1 MTHIYDALLRIEK
14 LYDCKTATDTANLL
28 GMPKMTFFDNR
39 RKALEDY
46 KKIEQLKN
54 EQNPVKKAI
63 LEKTINA
70 NGKKQYINS
79 LYLSF
84 IELAA
89 RDNLNLNWV
98 FYNQLPIYNNEEKI
112 GKVVQ
117 NYYLSEHLNDDSVAI
132 PYFTDIKASAG
143 NGYINSEDKTSDFI
157 VLPKS
162 MISGKKL
169 NAIKVYGDSMS
180 PNIKPDSIILIDL
193 DKKELKNNTV
203 FALRCEDEVYV
214 KRIED
219 HGDTI
224 LLKSDNIQYSTIVTK
239 RNKIFII
246 GQVVSTILD
255 KNIE

>member
-63 LEKTINA
+63 LEKTINS

-112 GKVVQ
+112 AKVVQ

-169 NAIKVYGDSMS
+169 NAINTGL
-180 PNIKPDSIILIDL
+180 P
-193 DKKELKNNTV
+193 KNNTSGV
-203 FALRCEDEVYV
+203 KGVSWNKACGKWSAQIKVDGKKKHLGTFSNLEDA
-214 KRIED
+214 
-219 HGDTI
+219 
-224 LLKSDNIQYSTIVTK
+224 TK
-239 RNKIFII
+239 TRRQAERLYGFII
-246 GQVVSTILD
+246 
-255 KNIE
+255 

>member
-1 MTHIYDALLRIEK
+1 
-14 LYDCKTATDTANLL
+14 
-28 GMPKMTFFDNR
+28 MPKMTFFDNR

-63 LEKTINA
+63 LEKSIN

-98 FYNQLPIYNNEEKI
+98 FYNQLPIHNNEEKI

-219 HGDTI
+219 HGDTV

>member
-46 KKIEQLKN
+46 KKI

-112 GKVVQ
+112 AKVVQ

-203 FALRCEDEVYV
+203 FALRYEDEVYV

>member
-70 NGKKQYINS
+70 NGKKQYVNS

-112 GKVVQ
+112 AKVVQ

-203 FALRCEDEVYV
+203 FALRYEDEVYV

-219 HGDTI
+219 HGETI
-224 LLKSDNIQYSTIVTK
+224 LLKSDNIQYSTIVAK

>member
-1 MTHIYDALLRIEK
+1 
-14 LYDCKTATDTANLL
+14 LYNFT
-28 GMPKMTFFDNR
+28 
-39 RKALEDY
+39 
-46 KKIEQLKN
+46 
-54 EQNPVKKAI
+54 
-63 LEKTINA
+63 
-70 NGKKQYINS
+70 
-79 LYLSF
+79 
-84 IELAA
+84 
-89 RDNLNLNWV
+89 
-98 FYNQLPIYNNEEKI
+98 
-112 GKVVQ
+112 
-117 NYYLSEHLNDDSVAI
+117 
-132 PYFTDIKASAG
+132 YFTDIKASAG

-203 FALRCEDEVYV
+203 FALRYEDEVYV

>member
-1 MTHIYDALLRIEK
+1 
-14 LYDCKTATDTANLL
+14 
-28 GMPKMTFFDNR
+28 
-39 RKALEDY
+39 
-46 KKIEQLKN
+46 
-54 EQNPVKKAI
+54 
-63 LEKTINA
+63 
-70 NGKKQYINS
+70 
-79 LYLSF
+79 
-84 IELAA
+84 
-89 RDNLNLNWV
+89 
-98 FYNQLPIYNNEEKI
+98 
-112 GKVVQ
+112 
-117 NYYLSEHLNDDSVAI
+117 
-132 PYFTDIKASAG
+132 
-143 NGYINSEDKTSDFI
+143 
-157 VLPKS
+157 

-203 FALRCEDEVYV
+203 FALRYEDEVYV